1 MPASRRQSKLFGPN
15 GQPVSYF
22 LYPSPRQNPKSY
34 RPRHW
39 LSADT
44 KTNVSSYDRWEMV
57 NYSRQVFAQIDT
69 LWTAVDSKNN
79 WALGDA
85 WDAHY
90 TGTDRAWGEEF
101 ENFINNVWMPNANVR
116 GPQYDFKRSLKLSA
130 LAWDVDGDDAMVL
143 TETVNGFPQLAFY
156 PSTKISSAATNFGAR
171 SNQFVSGGEFDG
183 AKLYDGVIYDR
194 NSRVIGLRIVGEDG
208 DYSDISAY
216 NADLAYEPTWHDQ
229 GRGIP
234 RVIVSLLKWL
244 NLDDI
249 DTFIQRSMKRAS
261 SVGVLVKNAEGEAA
275 IGNEIVSGQ
284 EVIDL
289 GQTPADGGSIADRQ
303 VAYEEIEG
311 GEMYYLSASEG
322 EEMSALNFKNPHP
335 NSEAFI
341 TRITRSALASVG
353 WAIEL
358 LDLTST
364 GRAPTRLL
372 CDLANQS
379 IWSRQC
385 TAYRR
390 WRRAIAYATA
400 KAMKT
405 GYLRR
410 NNDIVDAMSFEPG
423 LPKPLSVDA
432 GNDAQADREG
442 LKLGTHN
449 KAIIAQRTHGIHYKA
464 IDKQR
469 EKEIYET
476 LEAAERLS
484 ATHSWL
490 SKDRALELLEQRSP
504 NPIQMNQP
512 KAQPAASAQAAR
524 SGSGAFNVTL
534 PEESKRRRK
543 GRTWRDAEGNL
554 QMEVEDTATFS
565 VAMPD
570 ESKRRRKAHTWRDAE
585 GNLQMEIEDT

>member
-1 MPASRRQSKLFGPN
+1 MPISIDLPRRMPSSRRQSTILGPN
-15 GQPVSYF
+15 GQPVSYY
-22 LYPSPRQNPKSY
+22 LYPSPRANPKSY

-44 KTNVSSYDRWEMV
+44 KSNVSSYDRWEMV

-79 WALGDA
+79 WAVGDA

-90 TGTDRAWGEEF
+90 TGTNRAWGEAF
-101 ENFINNVWMPNANVR
+101 ENFINHVWMPNANVR
-116 GPQYDFKRSLKLSA
+116 GPQYDFKRSLKLSG

-143 TETVNGFPQLAFY
+143 TETVNGFPQVAFY
-156 PSTKISSAATNFGAR
+156 PSTKIASAVSNFGAR
-171 SNQFVSGGEFDG
+171 SSGFVQGGPFDG
-183 AKLYDGVIYDR
+183 AKLFDGVIYDR

-208 DYSDISAY
+208 TYSDISAY

-249 DTFIQRSMKRAS
+249 DTFIQRSMKRAA

-284 EVIDL
+284 EVTDL
-289 GQTPADGGSIADRQ
+289 GQTPIDGGTIAERQ

-311 GEMYYLSASEG
+311 GEMYYLSASDG
-322 EEMSALNFKNPHP
+322 EEMTPLTFKNPHP

-341 TRITRSALASVG
+341 TRITRSAMASVG

-364 GRAPTRLL
+364 GRAPSRLL

-379 IWSRQC
+379 IWARQV
-385 TAYRR
+385 TSYRR
-390 WRRAIAYATA
+390 WRRAIAFATA

-410 NNDIVDAMSFEPG
+410 NDDIMDAMSFEPG

-442 LKLGTHN
+442 LKIGTHN
-449 KAIIAQRTHGIHYKA
+449 KAIIAQRTHGLHYRA

-469 EKEIYET
+469 EKEIRET

-484 ATHSWL
+484 ADHGWL

-504 NPIQMNQP
+504 NPISQNQP
-512 KAQPAASAQAAR
+512 KAVQPAKE
-524 SGSGAFNVTL
+524 T
-534 PEESKRRRK
+534 K
-543 GRTWRDAEGNL
+543 
-554 QMEVEDTATFS
+554 
-565 VAMPD
+565 
-570 ESKRRRKAHTWRDAE
+570 
-585 GNLQMEIEDT
+585 

>member
-1 MPASRRQSKLFGPN
+1 MPSSIELPARMPSRTRKSTILAPN
-15 GQPVSYF
+15 GQPVSYY
-22 LYPSPRQNPKSY
+22 LYPSPRTNPKSY

-39 LSADT
+39 LSPDT
-44 KTNVSSYDRWEMV
+44 KSNVSSYDRWEMV

-79 WALGDA
+79 WAVGDA
-85 WDAHY
+85 WDGHY
-90 TGTDRAWGEEF
+90 TGTNAAWGEEW
-101 ENFINNVWMPNANVR
+101 EHWINQVWMPNANVR
-116 GPQYDFKRSLKLSA
+116 GPQYDFKRSMKLSG

-143 TETVNGFPQLAFY
+143 TETVNGFPQVAFY

-171 SNQFVSGGEFDG
+171 SSQFVTGGQFDG

-194 NSRVIGLRIVGEDG
+194 NNRIIGLRIVGEDG
-208 DYSDISAY
+208 IFSDVSAY

-249 DTFIQRSMKRAS
+249 DTFIQRSMKRAA

-275 IGNEIVSGQ
+275 IGNEMVSGE
-284 EVIDL
+284 EVVDL
-289 GQTPADGGSIADRQ
+289 DQTPIDGGTIADRS

-311 GEMYYLSASEG
+311 GEMYYLSASDG
-322 EEMSALNFKNPHP
+322 EEMTALQYKNPHP
-335 NSEAFI
+335 NSEEFI
-341 TRITRSALASVG
+341 RRITRSAMASVG

-379 IWSRQC
+379 IWARQC

-390 WRRAIAYATA
+390 WRRAVSYATA

-405 GYLRR
+405 GYLSR
-410 NNDIVDAMSFEPG
+410 NDDIVDALSFEPG

-432 GNDAQADREG
+432 GNDAQAYREG

-449 KAIIAQRTHGIHYKA
+449 KAIIAQHTHGLHYRA
-464 IDKQR
+464 VDKQR
-469 EKEIYET
+469 EREIRET
-476 LEAAERLS
+476 LTAAEGLTAS
-484 ATHSWL
+484 HAWL

-504 NPIQMNQP
+504 NPIQVNQQ
-512 KAQPAASAQAAR
+512 KAPAAPAAAKAAAAAANSTDINLR
-524 SGSGAFNVTL
+524 LQTGASKTTIHMKRNADGSLTAEKT
-534 PEESKRRRK
+534 EE
-543 GRTWRDAEGNL
+543 A
-554 QMEVEDTATFS
+554 A
-565 VAMPD
+565 
-570 ESKRRRKAHTWRDAE
+570 
-585 GNLQMEIEDT
+585 

>member
-1 MPASRRQSKLFGPN
+1 MPRHTAIPQRMPVGIRKSSILGPN
-15 GQPVSYF
+15 GQPVSYY
-22 LYPSPRQNPKSY
+22 LYPSPRGNPKSY

-44 KTNVSSYDRWEMV
+44 KSNVSSYDRWEMV

-85 WDAHY
+85 WDGHY
-90 TGTDRAWGEEF
+90 TGRNRAWGEEW
-101 ENFINNVWMPNANVR
+101 EQFINHVWMPNANVR
-116 GPQYDFKRSLKLSA
+116 GPRYDFKRSLKLSG
-130 LAWDVDGDDAMVL
+130 LAWDVDGDDAMLL
-143 TETVNGFPQLAFY
+143 TETANGFPQVAFY
-156 PSTKISSAATNFGAR
+156 PSTKISSAVTNFGAR
-171 SNQFVSGGEFDG
+171 SSGFVTGGPFDG
-183 AKLYDGVIYDR
+183 AKLFDGVIYDR

-208 DYSDISAY
+208 EYSDVSAF

-249 DTFIQRSMKRAS
+249 DTFIQRGMKRAT
-261 SVGVLVKNAEGEAA
+261 SVAFTVHNAEGEAA
-275 IGNEIVSGQ
+275 LGNEVVTGE
-284 EVIDL
+284 EVTDN
-289 GQTPADGGSIADRQ
+289 GQTPIDGGALSSRQ

-311 GEMYYLSASEG
+311 GEVYYLSAADG
-322 EEMSALNFKNPHP
+322 EELKQLNYKNPHP

-390 WRRAIAYATA
+390 WRRAVAYATA

-410 NNDIVDAMSFEPG
+410 NDDIVDAMSFEPG

-449 KAIIAQRTHGIHYKA
+449 KAIIAQRTHGLHYRA
-464 IDKQR
+464 IDQQR
-469 EKEIYET
+469 EKEIRET
-476 LEAAERLS
+476 IEAAERLS
-484 ATHSWL
+484 ADHGWV

-504 NPIQMNQP
+504 NPIAQQQQQ
-512 KAQPAASAQAAR
+512 KAQAPAKEGAPR
-524 SGSGAFNVTL
+524 SLILNV
-534 PEESKRRRK
+534 PEEKKNRRVRFN
-543 GRTWRDAEGNL
+543 RDQHGAVTSAEISD
-554 QMEVEDTATFS
+554 DTK
-565 VAMPD
+565 
-570 ESKRRRKAHTWRDAE
+570 E
-585 GNLQMEIEDT
+585 